1 MQNQQ
6 FGSDAK
12 GYKEQAQQRKQLK
25 IEKLWNEIEKNP
37 ELRPQFILLKKKIK
51 NSHTKREETSG
62 MILSMKEEYSQLKAD
77 IKEFLKKQNKIKSVN
92 NPANNK

>member
-12 GYKEQAQQRKQLK
+12 AYKEQAQQRKQQK
-25 IEKLWNEIEKNP
+25 IEKLWNEIEHNQ
-37 ELRPQFILLKKKIK
+37 ELKPQFLLLKKKIAT
-51 NSHTKREETSG
+51 SHKKREETTG
-62 MILSMKEEYSQLKAD
+62 MIMSMKEEYNQLKAD

-92 NPANNK
+92 NPVNNK

>member
-12 GYKEQAQQRKQLK
+12 AYKEQAQQRKQQK
-25 IEKLWNEIEKNP
+25 IEKLWNEIEHNP
-37 ELRPQFILLKKKIK
+37 ELKPQFLQLKKKIAT
-51 NSHTKREETSG
+51 SHKKREETTG
-62 MILSMKEEYSQLKAD
+62 MIMSMKEEYNQLKGD

>member
-12 GYKEQAQQRKQLK
+12 AYKEQAQQRKQQK
-25 IEKLWNEIEKNP
+25 IEKLWNEINNNP
-37 ELRPQFILLKKKIK
+37 ELKPQFLQLKKKITI
-51 NSHTKREETSG
+51 SHNKREETTG
-62 MILSMKEEYSQLKAD
+62 MIMSMKEEYNQLKAD

-92 NPANNK
+92 NPSNNK

>member
-12 GYKEQAQQRKQLK
+12 AYKEQAQQRKQQK
-25 IEKLWNEIEKNP
+25 IEKLWNEINNNP
-37 ELRPQFILLKKKIK
+37 ELRPQFLQLKKKITT
-51 NSHTKREETSG
+51 SHNKREETTG
-62 MILSMKEEYSQLKAD
+62 MIMSMKEEYNQLKAD